1 MEPFLIWTAIIL
13 ALPFITVKPQ
23 TTIVL
28 WDNNTTHNAINV
40 TTSKGSL
47 SIDKPYYYTTLS
59 TPDKRPADVEKADR
73 SKIDEKFGLLVNALP
88 VKAVSLLFYFE
99 PTTSEL
105 TQASKDQ
112 IRELVRV
119 IETHEPAAVDIIGHT
134 DRAGESDKNYELALN
149 RAKEVEKFL
158 MDQHVVLSRCNV
170 VSHGED
176 DPVIVTE
183 DGVSESQNRRV
194 EVIVR

>member
-13 ALPFITVKPQ
+13 ALPFIAAEPQ

-28 WDNNTTHNAINV
+28 WDNNTTHNAIDV
-40 TTSKGSL
+40 TTSKGTL

-59 TPDKRPADVEKADR
+59 TPDKRPTAVEKADR

-88 VKAVSLLFYFE
+88 PKVVSLLFYFE
-99 PTTSEL
+99 PTTAEL

-112 IRELVRV
+112 IGELVRV

>member
-13 ALPFITVKPQ
+13 ALPFIAAKPQ
-23 TTIVL
+23 TTILL
-28 WDNNTTHNAINV
+28 WDNNTTHNAIDV

-59 TPDKRPADVEKADR
+59 TIDKRPTAVEKADR
-73 SKIDEKFGLLVNALP
+73 AKIDEKFGLLVNALP

-158 MDQHVVLSRCNV
+158 MDQQVVLSRCNV

>member
-119 IETHEPAAVDIIGHT
+119 IETHEPAAIDIIGHT